1 MTGSEPRALDRRLNA
16 FRPDLAD
23 IRLSTTVSAQ
33 RYVEGTAAQVITP
46 LAKLHPQPDP
56 ASAIDTEALFGETV
70 RVFDRQE
77 GWAWVQLDADGYV
90 GYLPD
95 RCLSATTMTA
105 THVVC
110 KLRSFVYPGPDLR
123 FPPVH
128 SLSMASRVEVSGRA
142 DTRGTDYAVLADGS
156 AMIAA
161 HLKPADN
168 TPFTDP
174 VAVAAMFLETP
185 YLWGGRSGFGID
197 CSGLVQL
204 ALAMTGRKAPRD
216 SDQQAAGLGDAID
229 PSVDG
234 LRRGDLVFW
243 KGHVGFLEDEHTL
256 LHASGGTMTVTREPL
271 AAAVDRIAR
280 LYGPPTGYRRT

>member
-1 MTGSEPRALDRRLNA
+1 MSASRSPTLDRRLNA

-23 IRLSTTVSAQ
+23 IRLKEVVPAQ
-33 RYVEGTAAQVITP
+33 RYVEGTAAQLIAP
-46 LAKLHPQPDP
+46 LAKLHPHPDP
-56 ASAIDTEALFGETV
+56 ASAIDTEAIFGETL

-90 GYLPD
+90 GYVPD
-95 RCLSATTMTA
+95 RCLSGTTNAA

-110 KLRSFVYPGPDLR
+110 KPRSFVYPGPDLR

-128 SLSMASRVEVSGRA
+128 ALSMASRVEVSGSA
-142 DTRGTDYAVLADGS
+142 NTRGTEYSVLADGS
-156 AMIAA
+156 AMIAT
-161 HLKPADN
+161 HLKPVGN
-168 TPFTDP
+168 VGFTDP
-174 VAVAAMFLETP
+174 VAVAAMFLEAP

-197 CSGLVQL
+197 CSGLVQM

-216 SDQQAAGLGDAID
+216 SDQQAAGLGDPID

-234 LRRGDLVFW
+234 LKRGDLVFW

-271 AAAVDRIAR
+271 AAAIDRIAR
-280 LYGPPTGYRRT
+280 LYGPPTGYRRP